1 MGRHDSA
8 GGRNFGWGKQMDY
21 AGKNALRS
29 THGGGHHATVAAHS
43 QRWGQ
48 FASWAKENGVKDSQQ
63 IDQALVEKY
72 AAELSQK
79 VASGEIKVAYAQN
92 LLSSVNTTLTALRE
106 DSTISIRPSV
116 VGARSTMRA
125 DAPGGIDRAAV
136 GRAADALRAAGH
148 ERAASIVELT
158 RDLGLRQKEA
168 ALLDARGALE
178 QARSTGKINVTEG
191 TKGGRGHEVD
201 RLVPVSEQAMATL
214 ERAAAVQGG
223 GRNLI
228 PDGMS
233 WGQFSS
239 HVKAVGL
246 PALRKEGIGTVH
258 DQRAAYA
265 CARYKEI
272 TGQDAP
278 VVAGSR
284 LADRKSDKDAR
295 EIITQELGHGR
306 VDVITEYVGGR
317 K

>member
-1 MGRHDSA
+1 MA
-8 GGRNFGWGKQMDY
+8 Y
-21 AGKNALRS
+21 AGHNALR
-29 THGGGHHATVAAHS
+29 TAHGGGHHGTVAAHS

-48 FASWAKENGVKDSQQ
+48 FASWAKANGVKDSRE

-72 AAELSQK
+72 AAEISQK

-106 DSTISIRPSV
+106 DSNIYVAPSI
-116 VGARSTMRA
+116 VGQRSTVRSA
-125 DAPGGIDRAAV
+125 APGGIDRAAV

-148 ERAASIVELT
+148 ERAASVIELA

-168 ALLDARGALE
+168 AMLHVQDALR
-178 QARSTGKINVTEG
+178 QARETGKIIVTEG

-214 ERAAAVQGG
+214 ERAAAVQGY

-228 PDGMS
+228 LDKMS
-233 WGQFSS
+233 WAQFSG
-239 HVKAVGL
+239 HVKSVAL
-246 PALRKEGIGTVH
+246 PALRNEWLGTIH
-258 DQRAAYA
+258 DLRAAYA
-265 CARYKEI
+265 CVRYKEI
-272 TGQDAP
+272 TGRDAP
-278 VVAGSR
+278 VVVGRR

-306 VDVITEYVGGR
+306 VDVISEYVGGR